1 MPWESSSREAEQPGH
16 GWSQSGPYITCWA
29 ISWRVPPKRSAS
41 VTGPSAPS
49 NTYSWSMATMGSLRR
64 SALSAS
70 RERVYSFSL
79 ASSCR
84 RASSHCS
91 RDTTSGRLITKP
103 PGTGWNCLF
112 GGTTNGRAG
121 NDRAPLYDL
130 RSSKLTLAQLVRD
143 DQRGGGGGSGG
154 AEVSAPALVAPERVE
169 VPGDPGMDE
178 LARI

>member
-29 ISWRVPPKRSAS
+29 ISWRLPPKRSAS
-41 VTGPSAPS
+41 VTGPSGPS
-49 NTYSWSMATMGSLRR
+49 NTYSWSRATMGSLRR

-91 RDTTSGRLITKP
+91 RDTTSGRLIGIP
-103 PGTGWNCLF
+103 PVRDRF
-112 GGTTNGRAG
+112 ADTTNRSRGHSRSLEDGFIYKWTTVPWTAVDREDRGSYRDGYDHVASRAQS
-121 NDRAPLYDL
+121 AMI
-130 RSSKLTLAQLVRD
+130 SAQR
-143 DQRGGGGGSGG
+143 
-154 AEVSAPALVAPERVE
+154 
-169 VPGDPGMDE
+169 
-178 LARI
+178 